1 MLWAGVGKAIPRMS
15 TDPVRAEH
23 DAVLTSLS
31 TRVSTMH
38 FAHAAVSILISV
50 ALAGTAGKFWWD
62 HWATNPEW
70 ASWFFGLTALAL
82 AYAGLRLALG
92 ARANGKERLL
102 LTRLRAL
109 RKELGVDAP
118 ASVTQAVS

>member
-1 MLWAGVGKAIPRMS
+1 MAIPRMS
-15 TDPVRAEH
+15 TNPVRAEH

-50 ALAGTAGKFWWD
+50 ALAGTAAKLWWD
-62 HWATNPEW
+62 FWSTNPEW
-70 ASWFFGLTALAL
+70 ASGFFGLMALAL
-82 AYAGLRLALG
+82 GYAGLRLWLG

-102 LTRLRAL
+102 LTRLLAL

-118 ASVTQAVS
+118 ASVTQTVS

>member
-1 MLWAGVGKAIPRMS
+1 MS

-50 ALAGTAGKFWWD
+50 ALAGTAAKLWWD
-62 HWATNPEW
+62 FWSTNPEW
-70 ASWFFGLTALAL
+70 AIGFFGLTGLAL
-82 AYAGLRLALG
+82 AYAALRLGLG

-102 LTRLRAL
+102 LTRLLAL

-118 ASVTQAVS
+118 ASVTQTVS